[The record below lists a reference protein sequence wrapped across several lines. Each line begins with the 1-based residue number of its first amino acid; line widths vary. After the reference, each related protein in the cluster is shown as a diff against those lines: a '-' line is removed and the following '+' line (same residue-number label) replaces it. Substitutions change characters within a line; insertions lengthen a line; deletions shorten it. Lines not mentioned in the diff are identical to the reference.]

1 MEIKFGLISA
11 DSHAAFDRDDF
22 TSRMSVS
29 KWGNRI
35 PHVAEYEHDG
45 ERVDGWAI
53 YDNPPR
59 GQVCNCPAVM
69 GDPFPHWP
77 NRWEEVPKMAYDPH
91 ERLKALDIDRVDA
104 EVLFPNP
111 PGGSYY
117 QHGDVEYELDAVRAY
132 NDILS
137 DWVRVSDRYLPLAAL
152 PFLSSPQTMAGEI
165 QRAVEDGHRGINFPG
180 RTPGSL
186 PHLTD
191 PHWDPVWD
199 VCQELGMPVH
209 FHGSAGINAG
219 KSSKEWSGYSPRQ
232 AHSASTS
239 TSAVTPAQIMP
250 QLIFSGV
257 TERFPRL
264 KIAFAEAGIGGLNYV
279 MAACDHEWE
288 RRHLWTEGMSTRP
301 SDIVHRQVY
310 VNFWFE
316 SEGIKLRDEIGVA
329 NLMWE
334 ADYPH
339 VASYY
344 PNSWD
349 AVEKVLE
356 GVAEDD
362 RQKLLYQNALRVYQI
377 KETVPA

>member
-1 MEIKFGLISA
+1 
-11 DSHAAFDRDDF
+11 
-22 TSRMSVS
+22 
-29 KWGNRI
+29 
-35 PHVAEYEHDG
+35 
-45 ERVDGWAI
+45 
-53 YDNPPR
+53 
-59 GQVCNCPAVM
+59 
-69 GDPFPHWP
+69 
-77 NRWEEVPKMAYDPH
+77 
-91 ERLKALDIDRVDA
+91 
-104 EVLFPNP
+104 
-111 PGGSYY
+111 
-117 QHGDVEYELDAVRAY
+117 
-132 NDILS
+132 
-137 DWVRVSDRYLPLAAL
+137 
-152 PFLSSPQTMAGEI
+152 
-165 QRAVEDGHRGINFPG
+165 
-180 RTPGSL
+180 
-186 PHLTD
+186 
-191 PHWDPVWD
+191 
-199 VCQELGMPVH
+199 
-209 FHGSAGINAG
+209 
-219 KSSKEWSGYSPRQ
+219 
-232 AHSASTS
+232 
-239 TSAVTPAQIMP
+239 
-250 QLIFSGV
+250 
-257 TERFPRL
+257 
-264 KIAFAEAGIGGLNYV
+264 

>member
-29 KWGNRI
+29 KWGDRI

-45 ERVDGWAI
+45 KRVDGWAI

-59 GQVCNCPAVM
+59 GQVCNCPAAM

-77 NRWEEVPKMAYDPH
+77 ERWEEVPKMAYDPH

-180 RTPGSL
+180 RTPGAL

-219 KSSKEWSGYSPRQ
+219 RSSKEWSGYSPRQ

-279 MAACDHEWE
+279 VAACDHEWE

-349 AVEKVLE
+349 AVEKVLV
-356 GVAEDD
+356 GVPEDD
-362 RQKLLYQNALRVYQI
+362 RRKLLYENALRVYQI

>member
-11 DSHAAFDRDDF
+11 DSHAAFDREDF

-29 KWGNRI
+29 KWGDRI

-117 QHGDVEYELDAVRAY
+117 QHGDVEYELDTVRAY

-186 PHLTD
+186 LHLTD
-191 PHWDPVWD
+191 PYWEPVWD

-219 KSSKEWSGYSPRQ
+219 RSSKEWSGYSPRQ

-257 TERFPRL
+257 TDRFPRL
-264 KIAFAEAGIGGLNYV
+264 KIVFAEAGIGGLNYV

-349 AVEKVLE
+349 AIEKVLE
-356 GVAEDD
+356 GVPEDD
-362 RQKLLYQNALRVYQI
+362 RRKLLYENALRVYQI